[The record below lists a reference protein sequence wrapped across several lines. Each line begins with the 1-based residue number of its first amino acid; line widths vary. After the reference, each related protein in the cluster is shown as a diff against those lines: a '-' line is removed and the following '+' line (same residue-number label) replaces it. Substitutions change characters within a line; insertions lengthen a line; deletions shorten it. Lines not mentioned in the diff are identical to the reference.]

1 MMPLLLRAVEAPF
14 LPAHPVCI
22 VTSSHTRRWEAP
34 PFFGRLLC
42 SLGAPFLSL
51 SVEPGDRL
59 AMNCSLRP
67 TSITYFSPST
77 APIHGSAWK
86 GNSPKSTFTD
96 LYSPHPSGRVSYTT
110 MGEFY
115 SDLKSILGLRML
127 GKVVLG
133 MRRNDLLGIA
143 GQLAYFFLLFFFP
156 FLIFL
161 VSLTGLVIGNPE
173 AGLKNLFEVFT
184 RLVPANAQ
192 TLVVDYVD
200 RTLRTASTGVL
211 VLGILG
217 ALWLGQAVSISI
229 TKAANRSYRLEESRP
244 FWRLRGACLII
255 TLGFTLLIAVLTLAV
270 FNVGA
275 YLSAKVGLPES
286 AASLGK
292 LLSWA
297 MVFVAITLALDLLYY
312 LAPDAKLPFKWIT
325 PGGFM
330 ATILLFLADGAL
342 SYYVSKLGNYGQ
354 VYGQLGAVIVFMLW
368 LYVTGLM
375 VLLGLEI
382 NAVLARAAE
391 ERKGIEL
398 VQTE

>member
-1 MMPLLLRAVEAPF
+1 
-14 LPAHPVCI
+14 
-22 VTSSHTRRWEAP
+22 
-34 PFFGRLLC
+34 
-42 SLGAPFLSL
+42 
-51 SVEPGDRL
+51 
-59 AMNCSLRP
+59 
-67 TSITYFSPST
+67 
-77 APIHGSAWK
+77 
-86 GNSPKSTFTD
+86 
-96 LYSPHPSGRVSYTT
+96 
-110 MGEFY
+110 MGEFF

-127 GKVVLG
+127 GKVALG
-133 MRRNDLLGIA
+133 MRRNDLLGLA
-143 GQLAYFFLLFFFP
+143 GQLAYVYLLFFFP

-184 RLVPANAQ
+184 GLVPADAR
-192 TLVVDYVD
+192 TLVFDYVD

-229 TKAANRSYRLEESRP
+229 TKAANRSYRLQESRP

-275 YLSAKVGLPES
+275 YLSSIAGLPDTDTG
-286 AASLGK
+286 LGGK

-297 MVFVAITLALDLLYY
+297 MVFLAIILALDLLYY
-312 LAPDAKLPFKWIT
+312 LAPDAKLPFKWVT

-330 ATILLFLADGAL
+330 ATVLMFLADGAL

-375 VLLGLEI
+375 VLLGLEM
-382 NAVLARAAE
+382 NAILARTAE

>member
-1 MMPLLLRAVEAPF
+1 MGD
-14 LPAHPVCI
+14 
-22 VTSSHTRRWEAP
+22 
-34 PFFGRLLC
+34 FF
-42 SLGAPFLSL
+42 
-51 SVEPGDRL
+51 
-59 AMNCSLRP
+59 
-67 TSITYFSPST
+67 
-77 APIHGSAWK
+77 
-86 GNSPKSTFTD
+86 
-96 LYSPHPSGRVSYTT
+96 
-110 MGEFY
+110 
-115 SDLKSILGLRML
+115 SDLKSILGLQML
-127 GKVVLG
+127 GEVVLG
-133 MRRNDLLGIA
+133 IRRNDLLGLA

-173 AGLKNLFEVFT
+173 ASLKNLLELFT
-184 RLVPANAQ
+184 GLVPANAQ
-192 TLVVDYVD
+192 TLVVEYVD

-217 ALWLGQAVSISI
+217 ALWLGQATSISI
-229 TKAANRSYRLEESRP
+229 TKAANRSYRLQESRP
-244 FWRLRGACLII
+244 FWRLRGACLVI

-270 FNVGA
+270 FNVGTYVSSIA
-275 YLSAKVGLPES
+275 GLPET

-292 LLSWA
+292 LLSLA
-297 MVFVAITLALDLLYY
+297 MVFVAITVALDLLYY

-354 VYGQLGAVIVFMLW
+354 IYGQLGAVIVFMLW

-382 NAVLARAAE
+382 NAVLARTAE
-391 ERKGIEL
+391 ERKGIEV

>member
-1 MMPLLLRAVEAPF
+1 
-14 LPAHPVCI
+14 
-22 VTSSHTRRWEAP
+22 
-34 PFFGRLLC
+34 
-42 SLGAPFLSL
+42 
-51 SVEPGDRL
+51 
-59 AMNCSLRP
+59 
-67 TSITYFSPST
+67 
-77 APIHGSAWK
+77 
-86 GNSPKSTFTD
+86 
-96 LYSPHPSGRVSYTT
+96 
-110 MGEFY
+110 
-115 SDLKSILGLRML
+115 
-127 GKVVLG
+127 
-133 MRRNDLLGIA
+133 MRRNDLLGLA

-184 RLVPANAQ
+184 GLVPANAH

-200 RTLRTASTGVL
+200 RTLRTPSTGAL
-211 VLGILG
+211 LLGILG
-217 ALWLGQAVSISI
+217 ALWLGQAAAISI

-270 FNVGA
+270 FNVGSYISSIA
-275 YLSAKVGLPES
+275 GLPES

-292 LLSWA
+292 PLSWA
-297 MVFVAITLALDLLYY
+297 MVFVAVTLALDLLYY
-312 LAPDAKLPFKWIT
+312 LAPDADLPFKWIT
-325 PGGFM
+325 PGGFI
-330 ATILLFLADGAL
+330 ATVLLFVSDGAL
-342 SYYVSKLGNYGQ
+342 SYYVAKLGNYGQ
-354 VYGQLGAVIVFMLW
+354 VYGQLGAVIVFMVW

-398 VQTE
+398 VQTKHSDDRVEG

>member
-1 MMPLLLRAVEAPF
+1 
-14 LPAHPVCI
+14 
-22 VTSSHTRRWEAP
+22 
-34 PFFGRLLC
+34 
-42 SLGAPFLSL
+42 
-51 SVEPGDRL
+51 
-59 AMNCSLRP
+59 
-67 TSITYFSPST
+67 
-77 APIHGSAWK
+77 
-86 GNSPKSTFTD
+86 
-96 LYSPHPSGRVSYTT
+96 
-110 MGEFY
+110 MGEFF

-127 GKVVLG
+127 GKVALG
-133 MRRNDLLGIA
+133 MRRNDLLGLA
-143 GQLAYFFLLFFFP
+143 GQLAYFYLLFFFP

-184 RLVPANAQ
+184 GLVPADAR
-192 TLVVDYVD
+192 TLVFDYVD
-200 RTLRTASTGVL
+200 RTLRTASTGAL

-229 TKAANRSYRLEESRP
+229 TKAANRSYRLQESRP

-255 TLGFTLLIAVLTLAV
+255 TLGFTLLVAVLTLAV

-275 YLSAKVGLPES
+275 YLSSIAGLPDTDTG
-286 AASLGK
+286 LGGK

-297 MVFVAITLALDLLYY
+297 MVFLAIILALDLLYY
-312 LAPDAKLPFKWIT
+312 LAPDAKLPFKWVT

-330 ATILLFLADGAL
+330 ATVLMFLADGAL

-375 VLLGLEI
+375 VLLGLEM
-382 NAVLARAAE
+382 NAILARTAE

>member
-1 MMPLLLRAVEAPF
+1 MGD
-14 LPAHPVCI
+14 
-22 VTSSHTRRWEAP
+22 
-34 PFFGRLLC
+34 FF
-42 SLGAPFLSL
+42 
-51 SVEPGDRL
+51 
-59 AMNCSLRP
+59 
-67 TSITYFSPST
+67 
-77 APIHGSAWK
+77 
-86 GNSPKSTFTD
+86 
-96 LYSPHPSGRVSYTT
+96 
-110 MGEFY
+110 

-127 GKVVLG
+127 GEVVLG
-133 MRRNDLLGIA
+133 IRRNDLLGLA

-173 AGLKNLFEVFT
+173 ASLKNLLEVFT
-184 RLVPANAQ
+184 GLVPANAQ
-192 TLVVDYVD
+192 ILVVEYVD

-217 ALWLGQAVSISI
+217 ALWLGQATSISI
-229 TKAANRSYRLEESRP
+229 TKAANRSYRLQESRP
-244 FWRLRGACLII
+244 FWRLRGACLVI

-270 FNVGA
+270 FNVGTYVSSIA
-275 YLSAKVGLPES
+275 GLPET

-292 LLSWA
+292 LLSLA
-297 MVFVAITLALDLLYY
+297 MVFVAITVALDLLYY

-354 VYGQLGAVIVFMLW
+354 IYGQLGAVIVFMLW

-382 NAVLARAAE
+382 NAVLARTAE
-391 ERKGIEL
+391 ERKGIEV

>member
-1 MMPLLLRAVEAPF
+1 
-14 LPAHPVCI
+14 
-22 VTSSHTRRWEAP
+22 
-34 PFFGRLLC
+34 
-42 SLGAPFLSL
+42 
-51 SVEPGDRL
+51 
-59 AMNCSLRP
+59 
-67 TSITYFSPST
+67 
-77 APIHGSAWK
+77 
-86 GNSPKSTFTD
+86 
-96 LYSPHPSGRVSYTT
+96 

-115 SDLKSILGLRML
+115 SDLKSILGLRIL
-127 GKVVLG
+127 GEVVLG
-133 MRRNDLLGIA
+133 MRRNDLLGLA

-161 VSLTGLVIGNPE
+161 VSLTGLVIDNPE
-173 AGLKNLFEVFT
+173 AALNSLFEALT
-184 RLVPANAQ
+184 GLLPANAH

-200 RTLRTASTGVL
+200 RTLRTASGGAL

-244 FWRLRGACLII
+244 FWRLRGTCLII

-270 FNVGA
+270 FNVGS
-275 YLSAKVGLPES
+275 YLSSIAGLPES
-286 AASLGK
+286 VASPGK

-325 PGGFM
+325 PGGLL

-382 NAVLARAAE
+382 NAVLARTAK
-391 ERKGIEL
+391 ERKGIEV
-398 VQTE
+398 VQTEQSGDRREV